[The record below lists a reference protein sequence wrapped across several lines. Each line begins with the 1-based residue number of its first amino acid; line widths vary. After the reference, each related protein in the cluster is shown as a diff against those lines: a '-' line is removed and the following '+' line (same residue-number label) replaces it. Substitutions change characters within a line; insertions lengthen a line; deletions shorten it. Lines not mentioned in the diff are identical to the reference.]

1 MNAEGNKMGA
11 SFAHTR
17 HTEKRR
23 WAPFAISTKAKC
35 ERRKSN
41 FQGTIQNLFSSMG
54 LFSIE
59 SLSNKGSPPFAYLA
73 SMRREHCKIYAGR
86 LKCNE
91 WDSATPCQH
100 RFLHHFTFD
109 IGLFF
114 SPLLSGGDDDDD
126 EKKNAP
132 RHTGVKWRVVWLCGR
147 IRRKRVSHPKRYCS
161 HCVRNAFQLRLHL
174 LFDAITCCT
183 WMCRAHCEYDIKC
196 IERYKTHIN
205 AIIR

>member
-73 SMRREHCKIYAGR
+73 SMRREYCKIYAGR

-100 RFLHHFTFD
+100 RLLHHFTFD

-126 EKKNAP
+126 EKKNAS
-132 RHTGVKWRVVWLCGR
+132 RHTGVKWRWYGFAEGYAGN
-147 IRRKRVSHPKRYCS
+147 VSPIPS
-161 HCVRNAFQLRLHL
+161 
-174 LFDAITCCT
+174 AIALIVYVTHFSSVYTCCST
-183 WMCRAHCEYDIKC
+183 LSHVVHECGGRTANM
-196 IERYKTHIN
+196 TSN
-205 AIIR
+205 A